1 MPELREAASFEG
13 LAVLAVIYFILNLL
27 SRSGRKRGAV
37 RTPPPAPAPETT
49 PTQGEGFSLDTLL
62 RQIERVKQ
70 ARQGEAR
77 PLPPR
82 RIEPKP
88 AAPREGRMGAVARGK
103 VEERPRA
110 LPMGRLAQA
119 PQTERGPLGRHS
131 ATQLPSA
138 EDIEERTSLEDQGSL
153 EGPGRLGSTDLS
165 RSRLR
170 AVVDQDEAAEAVVQR
185 RIREVEARNRPLN
198 AADHAVFDQTI
209 RQGDAPDA
217 AARRY
222 PTDQLRQAFIWR
234 EILGPPKSLE

>member
-13 LAVLAVIYFILNLL
+13 LAVLAVIYFILNFL
-27 SRSGRKRGAV
+27 SRSGRKRGAA
-37 RTPPPAPAPETT
+37 RTPPPGPAAGPPPAQE
-49 PTQGEGFSLDTLL
+49 EGFSLETVL
-62 RQIERVKQ
+62 REIERVKQ
-70 ARQGEAR
+70 AKQAEAR
-77 PLPPR
+77 PAPPR

-88 AAPREGRMGAVARGK
+88 AAPREGRMGLVARGK
-103 VEERPRA
+103 VQERPRP
-110 LPMGRLAQA
+110 LPTGRMAQT

-153 EGPGRLGSTDLS
+153 ERPGRLGSEELL

-170 AVVDQDEAAEAVVQR
+170 VVVDQDEAAEAVVQR

-198 AADHAVFDQTI
+198 AADHAAFDQTI
-209 RQGDAPDA
+209 RQGDALDA
-217 AARRY
+217 AGKRY